1 MSVGKSATPSIPTYN
16 VGVHFVLCHGPIDK
30 ITKILVDERTAWTG
44 TSTGGPITI
53 NAPDLFGGKLREGG
67 VTGIVDIAMG
77 GPTQTPNAY
86 MTSKLGAIPAFRGVV
101 SAILNQVYVGMN
113 YYLKPWSFLA
123 TRVHTRKTGVPQWQD
138 SLAELPESTSGI
150 PLPANLVTLGRTGVN
165 SNLVFDAPHGLVIG
179 SVVKVEG
186 ATDPLYNGTFTI
198 QALGF
203 TTVTASYVMSGT
215 PAANAT
221 GTIKIYGSVETVSG
235 LINAVHV
242 VRDCLTDSSWGL
254 GHSEGLI
261 HEASFLAAAQ
271 TCYNEGLG
279 FGFLWNK
286 DGSVIDF
293 ITEVLKHIQ
302 GNIYVDRTDGLFH
315 MNLVRKVANPSGLLV
330 LDSTNVR
337 EVNDFRRKSLGDL
350 TSEVTVKFL
359 DNVTYKENSVTVS
372 DSSLAQRQA
381 TPIAKIIEYSGVATS
396 EVATKLAIRDL
407 SQLAI
412 PLYSCTILCT
422 RDAEVLNPGDAFVLD
437 WPDYTDSTLIM
448 RVVSINLGTA
458 TKNAITIEALED
470 AFSAPTT
477 YYETPPLSNWVSP
490 ISDPIAVSL
499 RLLNESPYYIV
510 ATTQGDAFAQAVLS
524 TSTYIAVA
532 GSSPTP
538 DSIAASIWS
547 TTGSTYEQNGSMD
560 FCFSGLLS
568 ADIDRLTTNITVVSP
583 LDIDLLTINHFIQLD
598 NELMAVTAITGTQL
612 TVVRGVLD
620 TIPVAHSANA
630 RMYGWHDWFA
640 GDLVEYVIG
649 ETAKVKLTTVTPRGE
664 LALAAAPEST
674 LLTVGRMHKPYPP
687 GNLDIATKQ
696 WPSLIFVSSG
706 YTDILTLAF
715 EGTNGSTTITDTS
728 TTPKTCTAVG
738 NAQISTA
745 QFHSGSSSCLFDG
758 TGDYID
764 ITDHPDFDLTSDFS
778 IVCWAYW
785 TSSPGTNSAL
795 FTLSSPALNMEV
807 YRRPASSHALALFTT
822 SNVIIGGTTI
832 TDTTWHKIEL
842 KRVGAT
848 ITLLLDDVS
857 QGTISNSSILN
868 TTAFRIG
875 AYSSDSEYMLG
886 YIDDF
891 TITRAATYQVPLSW
905 AHRNRI
911 QQTAGLIGY
920 YTGSITTEP
929 GVTYSG
935 TLIRTD
941 TLAVLDSF
949 TGETTAAHS
958 FITTYLG
965 EVRAE
970 LWSVRAG
977 LDSFQHTFHTFTLVQ
992 STWDGLP
999 STWDAFTSWS

>member
-16 VGVHFVLCHGPIDK
+16 VGVQFVLCHGPVDK

-44 TSTGGPITI
+44 TSTGGAIVI
-53 NAPDLFGGKLREGG
+53 NSPDLFGGKLREGG
-67 VTGIVDIAMG
+67 ITGVVDVAMG
-77 GPTQTPNAY
+77 KPTQVANTY
-86 MTSKLGAIPAFRGVV
+86 MTSKLGVIPAFRGVV
-101 SAILNQVYVGMN
+101 SVILNQVYVGMN
-113 YYLKPWSFLA
+113 YYLKPWQFLA
-123 TRVHTRKTGVPQWQD
+123 TRVHTRKNGVPQWQD
-138 SLAELPESTSGI
+138 GLAELPASTSGI
-150 PLPANLVTLGRTGVN
+150 PIPANLVTLGRTGVN
-165 SNLVFDAPHGLVIG
+165 SNLVFDAPHGLAIG

-221 GTIKIYGSVETVSG
+221 GTIKIYGSVETING

-293 ITEVLKHIQ
+293 IKEVLKHIQ
-302 GNIYVDRTDGLFH
+302 GNIYLNRVDGLFH
-315 MNLVRKVANPSGLLV
+315 MNLVRKVTNPSGLLV
-330 LDSTNVR
+330 LDANNVR

-372 DSSLAQRQA
+372 DSALAQRQS
-381 TPIAKIIEYSGVATS
+381 TPISKIIEYSGVATS
-396 EVATKLAIRDL
+396 EVASKLAIRDL
-407 SQLAI
+407 TQLAI

-437 WPDYTDSTLIM
+437 WPDYTDSQLIM

-490 ISDPIAVSL
+490 VSDPIAVSL

-510 ATTQGDAFAQAVLS
+510 ATTQGDTFAQAVLS

-538 DSIAASIWS
+538 DSISASIWS

-568 ADIDRLTTNITVVSP
+568 VDIDRVATSITVVSP
-583 LDIDLLTINHFIQLD
+583 LDIDLLTINHFIQID
-598 NELMAVTAITGTQL
+598 SELMAVTVIAGTQL

-620 TIPVAHSANA
+620 TIPTTHSANA

-649 ETAKVKLTTVTPRGE
+649 ETAKVKLTTVTPKGE
-664 LALAAAPEST
+664 LLLAAAPEST

-687 GNLDIATKQ
+687 GNLKIDNVY
-696 WPSLIFVSSG
+696 WPLLVLIGANTF
-706 YTDILTLAF
+706 
-715 EGTNGSTTITDTS
+715 
-728 TTPKTCTAVG
+728 
-738 NAQISTA
+738 
-745 QFHSGSSSCLFDG
+745 
-758 TGDYID
+758 D
-764 ITDHPDFDLTSDFS
+764 IT
-778 IVCWAYW
+778 Y
-785 TSSPGTNSAL
+785 
-795 FTLSSPALNMEV
+795 
-807 YRRPASSHALALFTT
+807 
-822 SNVIIGGTTI
+822 
-832 TDTTWHKIEL
+832 
-842 KRVGAT
+842 
-848 ITLLLDDVS
+848 
-857 QGTISNSSILN
+857 
-868 TTAFRIG
+868 
-875 AYSSDSEYMLG
+875 
-886 YIDDF
+886 
-891 TITRAATYQVPLSW
+891 

-920 YTGSITTEP
+920 YTTSITTEP
-929 GVTYSG
+929 SVTYSG

-949 TGETTAAHS
+949 TGETAASHT
-958 FITTYLG
+958 FTTTYRG
-965 EVRAE
+965 EVRVE

-977 LDSFQHTFHTFTLVQ
+977 VDSFQHTFHTFILAT
-992 STWDGLP
+992 STWDGVP
-999 STWDAFTSWS
+999 ATWDAFTTWD